1 MRIFILIIA
10 FAFISCNQKQEV
22 IVTKKT
28 VKTTVEKGEYF
39 SHYTKKE
46 SSVLKTK
53 TDTLNLF
60 YDGNQLNRVEIKFYS
75 ESFGGDTPSGYER
88 KGYHIN
94 NQNFLDA
101 TVYITDTLKVNNVSD
116 YPREYE
122 ERYEFYR
129 PNYTFSYISSNK
141 KKFDNYY
148 KSREKPSEGYIYDLS
163 AVDIALS
170 KIDFPIQKFPKSL
183 YDIKSNKYE
192 LYASQ
197 DSVKVYEINNTNSY
211 KIINSSIPF
220 YYLRDIK
227 VKKEVTG
234 LKYFAKISLKE
245 EGYKYIDLKEIEGI
259 QVVNPHLDEERFVTA
274 PNGLEIYDNRYRSD
288 YFGNKEYLITKIPK
302 GERVEMTID
311 SDDGDYLYIDGRKGR
326 LVNVRYTD
334 RDGESVEG
342 VVFSGYLSINKL

>member
-1 MRIFILIIA
+1 MRIFILILA
-10 FAFISCNQKQEV
+10 FAFVSCNQKQEV

-28 VKTTVEKGEYF
+28 IKTAVEKGEYF

-53 TDTLNLF
+53 TDTLSLF

-75 ESFGGDTPSGYER
+75 ESFGDTPSGYQR
-88 KGYHIN
+88 DGYHIN
-94 NQNFLDA
+94 KDDFFDA
-101 TVYITDTLKVNNVSD
+101 TVSINDTLKVNNVSD

-129 PNYTFSYISSNK
+129 PNYAFSYISSDK
-141 KKFDNYY
+141 KKFDNYF
-148 KSREKPSEGYIYDLS
+148 KSKEKPSIGYTYDLS
-163 AVDIALS
+163 KLDIALS
-170 KIDFPIQKFPKSL
+170 KIDFPIQKFPKAL
-183 YDIKSNKYE
+183 YDIKNNNDDE

-197 DSVKVYEINNTNSY
+197 DSIKVYEINNTNSY
-211 KIINSSIPF
+211 KIVHTSISF

-227 VKKEVTG
+227 IKKIGNT

-259 QVVNPHLDEERFVTA
+259 QAVNPHLDEERFVTA

-311 SDDGDYLYIDGRKGR
+311 SSNGDYLYIDGRKGR

-342 VVFSGYLSINKL
+342 VVFSGYLSINRP